1 MTAARSP
8 CDLVWSGIAEHTVP
22 AVELL
27 MQVSFPVDGV
37 WHSNC
42 VGQVPPMQ
50 DHATMC
56 LVQRTSRSRMAAIK
70 IYVIYVDDRRVPRRG
85 WDQSLDERWKLKQHR
100 IS

>member
-1 MTAARSP
+1 MTAADSA

-27 MQVSFPVDGV
+27 VEVSFPGDGV

-42 VGQVPPMQ
+42 AGQVPPMQ

-56 LVQRTSRSRMAAIK
+56 LVQRTSRSRRAAIT
-70 IYVIYVDDRRVPRRG
+70 IYVIYVDD
-85 WDQSLDERWKLKQHR
+85 
-100 IS
+100 